1 MSLVFKL
8 KKNDGGFFSQMW
20 HLLAYSII
28 AKKQSMNLLID
39 DSDWMFTH
47 SLGWRDYFT
56 SLSLLKENS
65 NQKYPIKTNID
76 DSLLHQHTLNEYR
89 LECFKVFTFQP
100 SLQSKIEE
108 TLRQFNLEKGS
119 YGAVMIR
126 RGDKM
131 YGESYYIPTEV
142 YLKPL
147 LEKNVNKIFVQT
159 DDYNAYLEI
168 CKVVKDKN
176 LSIDV
181 FTTCPSDKF
190 GSFTFNY
197 SPEVGSTRSE
207 LNNEYL
213 SSLAK
218 LPKKKSVNQYTPTEM
233 KEHVEEMLVGLEVCK
248 FASILSTDFQS
259 NVTRYLY
266 LSHPNLSS
274 VIAVDSIGVTMPLTI
289 PMKCPAHGFLLP

>member
-1 MSLVFKL
+1 MSLIFKL

-20 HLLAYSII
+20 HLLAYSIY
-28 AKKQSMNLLID
+28 AKKYSLNLLID

-56 SLSLLKENS
+56 SLSLVKENN
-65 NQKYPIKTNID
+65 NQIHPIYTSIN

-89 LECFKVFTFQP
+89 IECSNVFTFNP
-100 SLQSKIEE
+100 SLQFKIEE
-108 TLRQFNLEKGS
+108 TLKQFNLEKGS

-147 LEKNVNKIFVQT
+147 FESNIDKIFVQT
-159 DDYNAYLEI
+159 DDYNAYLEV
-168 CKVVKDKN
+168 CKLVKDKN
-176 LSIDV
+176 LLIDI

-190 GSFTFNY
+190 GSFVFNY
-197 SPEVGSTRSE
+197 SPEVGSTKSE
-207 LNNEYL
+207 LNNDYL

-218 LPKKKSVNQYTPTEM
+218 LPKKKSVNQYTPIEM
-233 KEHVEEMLVGLEVCK
+233 KEHVEEMLVGLEICK
-248 FASILSTDFQS
+248 LASILSTDFQS

-266 LSHPNLSS
+266 VSHPNLSS
-274 VIAVDSIGVTMPLTI
+274 VTAVDSINVTIPLTI
-289 PMKCPAHGFLLP
+289 PMKCPAHGFLSS